1 MFCGLTAQS
10 THLAG
15 VIKIPRDAMS
25 HTLFWS
31 SSPTLRK
38 SRLAFHAK
46 HEPTA
51 TFQYTVCRSKVP
63 EATL

>member
-1 MFCGLTAQS
+1 M
-10 THLAG
+10 
-15 VIKIPRDAMS
+15 KIPRDAMP